1 MEKYQ
6 TDDQREVIYEGK
18 LPKSDKQKVIYE
30 GKLRKDDIQ
39 VGDPPFE
46 LNTPRA
52 PSGPERIKVAY
63 GKVPLR
69 AGWERMLCKG
79 REPFRKGA
87 PSISL
92 RVFCGSGCVK
102 SRKF

>member
-6 TDDQREVIYEGK
+6 TDDQRKAIYEAK
-18 LPKSDKQKVIYE
+18 LTKGDLQKVIYE
-30 GKLRKDDIQ
+30 ILKNVTYRRLGN
-39 VGDPPFE
+39 PPFRS
-46 LNTPRA
+46 NTPRA
-52 PSGPERIKVAY
+52 PTGLERIKVAY

-69 AGWERMLCKG
+69 ARWERMLCKG
-79 REPFRKGA
+79 REAFRKGA

-102 SRKF
+102 SRTF